1 MRISDWSSDVC
12 SPDLSRS
19 GGTRLGAE
27 RGQHA
32 CAIERGNRP
41 GPSGGLPLAL
51 VPFGAAST
59 HQRELEPLFVVAQ
72 GLYRNR
78 LDGTVEKPKQLV
90 RQPACF
96 VPIADIVSY
105 PALMHAPSTTHARSS
120 RPLHSSSTLTAW
132 NEDRKRKD
140 A

>member
-90 RQPACF
+90 RQPARF
-96 VPIADIVSY
+96 VPIADFVSY
-105 PALMHAPSTTHARSS
+105 PRSEEHTSELQSLMRISYAVFC
-120 RPLHSSSTLTAW
+120 LKKKKKNKLQ
-132 NEDRKRKD
+132 
-140 A
+140 

>member
-12 SPDLSRS
+12 SSDLRKLVLEQLQLRRRIARHEQASRS

-59 HQRELEPLFVVAQ
+59 HQRELDPLFVVPQ
-72 GLYRNR
+72 GPYRTR
-78 LDGTVEKPKQLV
+78 LDGTVQTPKTQEDLRV
-90 RQPACF
+90 GKKGCG
-96 VPIADIVSY
+96 
-105 PALMHAPSTTHARSS
+105 TCKS
-120 RPLHSSSTLTAW
+120 R
-132 NEDRKRKD
+132 
-140 A
+140 

>member
-12 SPDLSRS
+12 SSDLRKLVLEQLQLRRRSARHEQASRS

-78 LDGTVEKPKQLV
+78 LHGTVAKPQQLV
-90 RQPACF
+90 RQPTRF
-96 VPIADIVSY
+96 VLIATFVSS
-105 PALMHAPSTTHARSS
+105 PAL
-120 RPLHSSSTLTAW
+120 L
-132 NEDRKRKD
+132 N
-140 A
+140 

>member
-90 RQPACF
+90 RQPSRF
-96 VPIADIVSY
+96 VPIADFVSY
-105 PALMHAPSTTHARSS
+105 PALMHAPSPTHARSY
-120 RPLHSSSTLTAW
+120 RPLQ
-132 NEDRKRKD
+132 DRKSTRLNSSH
-140 A
+140 